1 MSQLQR
7 WIDELNRRPERW
19 TALGVWALGVWA
31 LAGPTV
37 PGAAAKTF
45 VDRSDVVEVQVP
57 VTVVDKDGHP
67 VRGLTAEDFQII
79 DDGQR
84 REITGF
90 RAVDL
95 ELVTESGQVGF
106 LPQAMPSAARR
117 HFLLLFDLSFSSN
130 TAIVRAREAARRFV
144 LEQLHPT
151 DLAAVA
157 TLSKELGPRLLVTF
171 TPDRAQLAR
180 GIELVGR
187 QHMDANADPLRFL
200 IADLPSA
207 TNRLDSTTIDREST
221 GEGGGF
227 EDAIIEQNRILS
239 QRFEQTERHLER
251 REITAWSR
259 TLGDLAKKLDAVAGR
274 KQVLYFSEGFDG
286 RLMLGRQPT
295 GEAAETN
302 DNLNILTGQL
312 WQVDTDEIY
321 GNTGLQGDMN
331 EMLAA
336 FQRADCVIQAI
347 DIGGLRAG
355 AEVRQ
360 TIGNRGQESLF
371 VMADG
376 TGGELFDN
384 ANDLNEQLGVMLR
397 RTQVTY
403 ILSFQPEDIEFDGR
417 YRRLKVKLPG
427 QKGRLSFRSGY
438 YAPRP
443 YADLDP
449 LEKTLLAG
457 EAIASAVPRE
467 DLGIDVLA
475 VPFLA
480 SETQAYVPVILEID
494 GESLLAGGK
503 RPRLN
508 LELFAYVTDA
518 VGEIKDFF
526 TETLVVDASGNRQA
540 FRKGGLKY
548 YGHLELDRG
557 ADYLLRVLVRDADSG
572 RAGVE
577 TAELAVPA
585 EGVRRTHMLPPLFLD
600 PPGRWV
606 LFKETREDIRPES
619 VVYPFIV
626 NGQPFIP
633 SARPALEPRQSADF
647 CLVVYHLDDDTPELT
662 GRILDQEGREIEGG
676 RLTLTERTVTGIAS
690 LDKLLATFS
699 PRGLERGHYTLE
711 VALGPS
717 GSEVKQVSAIPF
729 EVRN

>member
-7 WIDELNRRPERW
+7 WNRPLGRRRS
-19 TALGVWALGVWA
+19 TALGLLTAAGLFAPG
-31 LAGPTV
+31 LAGE
-37 PGAAAKTF
+37 TF
-45 VDRSDVVEVQVP
+45 EDRSEVIEVQVP
-57 VTVVDKDGHP
+57 VTVVDKDGQSL
-67 VRGLTAEDFQII
+67 RGLVAEDFEVF
-79 DDGQR
+79 DDGKA

-95 ELVTESGQVGF
+95 EELAAEDGRGRP
-106 LPQAMPSAARR
+106 LLAAMPSAVRR

-144 LEQLHPT
+144 LDQLHPT

-157 TLSKELGPRLLVTF
+157 TLSKEHGPQLLVTF

-180 GIELVGR
+180 GIDVVGR
-187 QHMDANADPLRFL
+187 QQVNANADPLRFL
-200 IADLPSA
+200 IADLPAAS
-207 TNRLDSTTIDREST
+207 NRLDASTIDRQAT
-221 GEGGGF
+221 GEGGTLGF
-227 EDAIIEQNRILS
+227 SELAVEQNRIMS

-259 TLGDLAKKLDAVAGR
+259 TLADLAKNLGAVAGR

-295 GEAAETN
+295 GEGDETT
-302 DNLNILTGQL
+302 DNLNILQGQN

-321 GNTGLQGDMN
+321 GNTGLQGDVN
-331 EMLAA
+331 EMLRE

-355 AEVRQ
+355 ADVRR

-376 TGGELFDN
+376 TGGDLFDN
-384 ANDLNEQLGVMLR
+384 ANDLNGQLGVMLR
-397 RTQVTY
+397 RQQVTY
-403 ILSFQPEDIEFDGR
+403 LLSFQPEDIALDGS
-417 YRRLKVKLPG
+417 YRRLKVKLRDK
-427 QKGRLSFRSGY
+427 KGRVSFRAGY

-443 YADLDP
+443 YPELDP

-457 EAIASAVPRE
+457 EAIASAVPKE
-467 DLGIDVLA
+467 DLAVDVLA
-475 VPFLA
+475 VPFPA
-480 SETQAYVPVILEID
+480 SDEHAYVPVILEVD
-494 GESLLAGGK
+494 GEALLAGGK
-503 RPRLN
+503 RERLN
-508 LELFAYVTDA
+508 LEIFAYVTDG

-526 TETLVVDASGNRQA
+526 TESLVVDASANKQA

-572 RAGVE
+572 RTGVE
-577 TAELAVPA
+577 TAELFVP
-585 EGVRRTHMLPPLFLD
+585 GVGERTTHLLPPLFLD

-606 LFKETREDIRPES
+606 LFKETPQQGRPES

-633 SARPALEPRQSADF
+633 AARPALGPRQSADL
-647 CLVVYHLDDDTPELT
+647 CLVVYHLDGGTPEVT
-662 GRILDQEGREIEGG
+662 SRILDEEGQEIEGG
-676 RLTLTERTVTGIAS
+676 RLALTERTVTGIES
-690 LDKLLATFS
+690 LDKILATFS
-699 PRGLERGHYTLE
+699 PRGLDGGRYTLE

-717 GSEVKQVSAIPF
+717 GSEARPFAAIPF